1 MRNKEDPPKLPE
13 GYRLDLASDPDAPV
27 LRRSDGTVA
36 ARFSARG
43 MSKEAIEREALED
56 MLHRI
61 GSKSREVGAL
71 GEDLHPPNFAEFLFH
86 ALRE

>member
-27 LRRSDGTVA
+27 LRRLDGTVA

-61 GSKSREVGAL
+61 EVPRGR
-71 GEDLHPPNFAEFLFH
+71 GPE
-86 ALRE
+86 

>member
-27 LRRSDGTVA
+27 LRRLDGTVA

-43 MSKEAIEREALED
+43 TTKEAIEREALEY

-61 GSKSREVGAL
+61 EEPQGRG
-71 GEDLHPPNFAEFLFH
+71 P
-86 ALRE
+86 R

>member
-1 MRNKEDPPKLPE
+1 
-13 GYRLDLASDPDAPV
+13 V

-61 GSKSREVGAL
+61 EVPRGR
-71 GEDLHPPNFAEFLFH
+71 GPE
-86 ALRE
+86 